1 MFTHEKMQQIFIVTF
16 LFRVTVFSISL
27 LKLIV
32 NLGVHV
38 VLLDVK
44 TEWKS
49 QQLNSNWSY
58 HPLCCCNLERKDY
71 KYCGALFL
79 LASCQQK
86 IYLQVRFHLARI
98 MHFVYIGRYAFKLDC
113 LYMLVYLHHALEVLG
128 LMNKLQNGCLLLQ
141 NSTSLAHML
150 KLSLRMVSSTE

>member
-1 MFTHEKMQQIFIVTF
+1 MQQIFIVTF

-49 QQLNSNWSY
+49 QQLNSN
-58 HPLCCCNLERKDY
+58 
-71 KYCGALFL
+71 
-79 LASCQQK
+79 
-86 IYLQVRFHLARI
+86 
-98 MHFVYIGRYAFKLDC
+98 
-113 LYMLVYLHHALEVLG
+113 
-128 LMNKLQNGCLLLQ
+128 
-141 NSTSLAHML
+141 
-150 KLSLRMVSSTE
+150 